1 MFRVYHARVLS
12 LIFRRL
18 LQLPLI
24 LLAIYSI
31 TFALAWMIPGNPLE
45 KDGRRPPQEIVEAM
59 QAQYNLGD
67 PWAFY
72 WEYLGKASGVSWA
85 LGRSGRPFDLGP
97 SLTHENW
104 SVNEIL
110 GAGLPVSITLGFS
123 AILLAC
129 AIGLTAGVIG
139 ALKPGSFSDVCTLI
153 LALVGISLPS
163 FVVGTALLVVFSD
176 WFRLLPVGGWGG
188 VRHLVLPAV
197 TLSLPFAAY
206 IARLT
211 RYGMIE
217 QMQSDYVRTAR
228 AKGLP
233 ERVVILKN
241 ALKNAFLP
249 VLSYLGP
256 ACAAAMTGSFVVER
270 VFAVPGVGQH
280 FVDAVLSKDLT
291 LIMGVVLAY
300 STMLIVFNMIV
311 DVLYAWVDPR
321 IQLA

>member
-1 MFRVYHARVLS
+1 MHR
-12 LIFRRL
+12 LILTRL

-59 QAQYNLGD
+59 QAQYNLD
-67 PWAFY
+67 NPWSFY
-72 WEYLGKASGVSWA
+72 WEYLGKASGASWV
-85 LGRSGRPFDLGP
+85 LGKSERPFDLGP

-110 GAGLPVSITLGFS
+110 GAGLPVSITLGLA

-139 ALKPGSFSDVCTLI
+139 ALRPGSLSDVCTLV

-176 WFRLLPVGGWGG
+176 WFRLFPVGGWGG
-188 VRHLVLPAV
+188 VRHLVLPAI

-211 RYGMIE
+211 RFGMIE
-217 QMQSDYVRTAR
+217 QMQADYVRTAR

-233 ERVVILKN
+233 ERVVVLKH

-256 ACAAAMTGSFVVER
+256 ASAAAMTGSFVVER

-300 STMLIVFNMIV
+300 STLLIVFNMIV

-321 IQLA
+321 IQMT